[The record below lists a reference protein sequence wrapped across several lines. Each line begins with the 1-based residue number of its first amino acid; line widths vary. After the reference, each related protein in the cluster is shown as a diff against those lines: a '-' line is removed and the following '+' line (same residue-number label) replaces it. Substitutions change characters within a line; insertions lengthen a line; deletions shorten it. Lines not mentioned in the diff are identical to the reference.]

1 MGSDRPTLV
10 VRDGSIASE
19 DIMTRHLY
27 GLALLLLAG
36 AVHAQVQGPGLTLPQ
51 TVERSFEVSPNI
63 GLRGWVGGRPGLLAS
78 DGAIASSMVL
88 ADWHP
93 LSNGFRLSGGLAY
106 GSLRLDPASP
116 ADLVSRASSSSVPG
130 IDAKS
135 WLRGSPYVGLG
146 WGMGQTSRS
155 GLYLSADLGIMYQRG
170 SLAAWGCPG
179 GIPAAP
185 CSSDLRLE
193 PSTEDQRL
201 TPMMSFGVG
210 LRF

>member
-1 MGSDRPTLV
+1 
-10 VRDGSIASE
+10 
-19 DIMTRHLY
+19 MTRYLH
-27 GLALLLLAG
+27 GFALLLLAG

-51 TVERSFEVSPNI
+51 TVERSFEVSPSI

-78 DGAIASSMVL
+78 DGVIASSMVL

-93 LSNGFRLSGGLAY
+93 LSSGFRVSGGLAY
-106 GSLRLDPASP
+106 GSLRLDPVST
-116 ADLVSRASSSSVPG
+116 ADIVGGSSSLSASTV
-130 IDAKS
+130 DAKS
-135 WLRGSPYVGLG
+135 WLRGSPYLGLG
-146 WGMGQTSRS
+146 WGIGQTNRS
-155 GLYLSADLGIMYQRG
+155 GLYLSADLGVMYQRG
-170 SLAAWGCPG
+170 SLSAWGCPG

-193 PSTEDQRL
+193 SSLDDQRF